1 MKLELGLK
9 GQISVVVLTAQGL
22 ATGKR
27 IRQSL
32 REYEVSLEGIELW
45 VHQKA
50 LTSKHVQPLQPLQ
63 SSQLSQS
70 QPSLPIES
78 QEYRPFERLAEILP
92 DLWKKS
98 DLLIFVMATGI
109 VVRQIAPFLQSKDRD
124 PAVLVL
130 DEKGQ
135 FVISLL
141 SGHLGGANAWA
152 QALAEQLKAQPVIT
166 TATDVQG
173 LIAPD
178 EYARRLGWTVKP
190 ISGLKYVNRD
200 LLDTGCLK
208 VWSEV
213 NLSPEH
219 PLMKDEHYCFVSEAE
234 KEVAQ
239 VWVTPFHNTASE
251 SSQEDS
257 KGKEIL
263 DINNH
268 KNLPWITLVPKA
280 LSIGV
285 GSRRGIS
292 KEKVLEA
299 IREALL
305 KIRASEQS
313 AFGIF
318 SIDIKQ
324 EEAGIIEA
332 AQEIGVP
339 FQTFSASEIQR
350 VVVQRELSHSEF
362 VKEKI
367 GVDGVCEAASLLG
380 TKQGELILPKQKQ
393 NGVTVAISMEKY
405 LL

>member
-1 MKLELGLK
+1 MKPGQRLK
-9 GQISVVVLTAQGL
+9 GQITVMVLTEQGL
-22 ATGKR
+22 ATGQR
-27 IRQSL
+27 IRQGL
-32 REYEVSLEGIELW
+32 REYDVSSENIEFW

-50 LTSKHVQPLQPLQ
+50 LTSKHAQLSQPSQFHKSLQPL
-63 SSQLSQS
+63 
-70 QPSLPIES
+70 EGE
-78 QEYRPFERLAEILP
+78 EYHAFERLAEILP
-92 DLWKKS
+92 ELWKKS

-109 VVRQIAPFLQSKDRD
+109 VVRQIAPFIQSKERD

-130 DEKGQ
+130 DELGQ

-152 QALAEQLKAQPVIT
+152 EALAAQLKAQPVIT

-178 EYARRLGWTVKP
+178 EYTRRLGWTVKP
-190 ISGLKYVNRD
+190 VSGLKYVNRY

-213 NLSPEH
+213 SLPPEH
-219 PLMKDEHYCFVSEAE
+219 PLKKDEHYLFVSEAE
-234 KEVAQ
+234 KEEAQ
-239 VWVTPFHNTASE
+239 VWVTSSDNTSLE
-251 SSQEDS
+251 SSQ
-257 KGKEIL
+257 KGLNGDETL
-263 DINNH
+263 DVSTH
-268 KNLPWITLVPKA
+268 EKLPWITLVPKV

-285 GSRRGIS
+285 GSRRGIR

-305 KIRASEQS
+305 KLGASEQS
-313 AFGIF
+313 VYGIF

-324 EEAGIIEA
+324 GEAGIIEA

-350 VVVQRELSHSEF
+350 VVVQRELSYSEF

-393 NGVTVAISMEKY
+393 NGVTVAISMEKF